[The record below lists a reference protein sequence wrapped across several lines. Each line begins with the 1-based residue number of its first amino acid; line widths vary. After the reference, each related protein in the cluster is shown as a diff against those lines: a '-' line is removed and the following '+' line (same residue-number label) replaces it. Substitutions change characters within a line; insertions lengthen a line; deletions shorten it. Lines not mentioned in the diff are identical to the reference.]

1 MGYKYNL
8 MFYIKHIAGLVL
20 ALVWQVA
27 LAGVYED
34 MLDAVKKDDVRA
46 VSQLL
51 KRGVDAATVDQEGN
65 SLLILAIREDSVGT
79 VKALLAARAN
89 VNSRNALGETALM
102 LAALRGDLEVVRQ
115 LLVHGAEVNPTGD
128 WTPLIY
134 AAVKGSVV
142 ISRLLLAY
150 GAHINA
156 AADSNGLTAL
166 MMAAREGHAELVA
179 FLLASDA
186 DPNLRSHG
194 GVTALAAARERERKD
209 IVELLVKAGA
219 Q

>member
-1 MGYKYNL
+1 MLYVKL
-8 MFYIKHIAGLVL
+8 IASLVL
-20 ALVWQVA
+20 ALVWQVS

-34 MLDAVKKDDVRA
+34 MLDAVKKDDFQA

-51 KRGVDAATVDQEGN
+51 KRGVDAATVDPEGN
-65 SLLILAIREDSVGT
+65 SLLVLAIREGSLGA
-79 VKALLAARAN
+79 VKALVAARAN

-115 LLVHGAEVNPTGD
+115 LLVHGAEVNPPGD

-134 AAVKGSVV
+134 AAVKGSVE

-156 AADSNGLTAL
+156 AADSNGVTAL
-166 MMAAREGHAELVA
+166 MMAAREGHDKLLA
-179 FLLASDA
+179 FLLASNA
-186 DPNLRSHG
+186 DPNLKSHDG
-194 GVTALAAARERERKD
+194 ITALAAARQRERKD

>member
-1 MGYKYNL
+1 MW
-8 MFYIKHIAGLVL
+8 YIKRIAGLVL
-20 ALVWQVA
+20 ALIWQVS

-34 MLDAVKKDDVRA
+34 MLDAVKIDDAQA

-51 KRGVDAATVDQEGN
+51 KRGVEASTVDREGN
-65 SLLILAIREDSVGT
+65 SLLILAIKEGSVGT
-79 VKALLAARAN
+79 VRALLAARAD

-115 LLVHGAEVNPTGD
+115 LLVQGADVNPPGD

-134 AAVKGSVV
+134 AAVKGSVA

-150 GAHINA
+150 GAKINA
-156 AADSNGLTAL
+156 TADSNGLTAL
-166 MMAAREGHAELVA
+166 MMAAHEGHHELVA
-179 FLLASDA
+179 FLLASEA
-186 DPNLRSHG
+186 DPNLKSHA
-194 GVTALAAARERERKD
+194 GVTALAAAREGGRKN

>member
-1 MGYKYNL
+1 MW
-8 MFYIKHIAGLVL
+8 YIRIIAGLVL
-20 ALVWQVA
+20 ALVWQVS

-34 MLDAVKKDDVRA
+34 MLDAIKKDDVRA
-46 VSQLL
+46 VSELL
-51 KRGVDAATVDQEGN
+51 KRGVEAGTVDREGN
-65 SLLILAIREDSVGT
+65 SLLILAIKEGSVGSL
-79 VKALLAARAN
+79 KAVLAARAN

-102 LAALRGDLEVVRQ
+102 MAALRGDLEVVRQ
-115 LLVHGAEVNPTGD
+115 LLVHGAEVNPAGD

-134 AAVKGSVV
+134 AAVKGSVE

-150 GAHINA
+150 GAQINA

-166 MMAAREGHAELVA
+166 MMAAREGHEKLLA

-186 DPNLRSHG
+186 DPNLKSHA
-194 GVTALAAARERERKD
+194 GVTALAAARQGERKD

-219 Q
+219 E

>member
-1 MGYKYNL
+1 MKLIPN
-8 MFYIKHIAGLVL
+8 IKIIASVIL
-20 ALVWQVA
+20 ALAWQVS

-34 MLDAVKKDDVRA
+34 MLDAVRKDDVRA
-46 VSQLL
+46 VGQLL
-51 KRGVDAATVDQEGN
+51 KRGVEAGTVDQEGN
-65 SLLILAIREDSVGT
+65 SLLILAIREGSVGA
-79 VKALLAARAN
+79 VRALIAARAN

-115 LLVHGAEVNPTGD
+115 LLVHGAEVNPSGN

-134 AAVKGSVV
+134 AAVKGSVE

-150 GAHINA
+150 GAQINA

-166 MMAAREGHAELVA
+166 MMAAREGHVALVA

-186 DPNLRSHG
+186 DPNLKSHDG
-194 GVTALAAARERERKD
+194 ITALAAARQREHKE